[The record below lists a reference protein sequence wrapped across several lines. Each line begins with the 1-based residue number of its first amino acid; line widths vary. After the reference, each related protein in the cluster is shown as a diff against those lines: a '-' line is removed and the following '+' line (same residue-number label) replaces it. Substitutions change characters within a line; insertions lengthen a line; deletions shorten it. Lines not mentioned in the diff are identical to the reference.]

1 MKQGFTDCEE
11 RPAVAG
17 RIGPAKLRVPAA
29 QTHSAGLPPLARVGA
44 DDQVFLPLGYEP
56 GYDYPLLVWL
66 PDSSDGRFDLGR
78 GMSRLSLRNYLAVR
92 SGGITPETCWAA
104 IERMTDRY
112 SVHPRRIYLVGA
124 GDGGAAAFRIACR
137 EPSAFAGVVSIA
149 GRFPLDEGLF
159 GRLVDVRRLPMLLCC
174 ADEPNGAT
182 APTAADVDRTLRVFH
197 AAGGQLGLR
206 IYPTAADARR
216 CLTRSRAVLRDLDHW
231 VMDDVSR
238 GPLALAP
245 TGV

>member
-1 MKQGFTDCEE
+1 MKQGLSDCEE
-11 RPAVAG
+11 SPVVAG
-17 RIGPAKLRVPAA
+17 RIGPTKLRFRAA
-29 QTHSAGLPPLARVGA
+29 ETRSSGLPPVAGVGA
-44 DDQVFLPLGYEP
+44 EDQVFLPLGYES
-56 GYDYPLLVWL
+56 GYEYPLLVWL
-66 PDSSDGRFDLGR
+66 PDSRDGRFDIGR
-78 GMSRLSLRNYLAVR
+78 VMSRLSLRNYLAVR
-92 SGGITPETCWAA
+92 SGGITQESCWAA

-159 GRLVDVRRLPMLLCC
+159 GRLVDVRSLPMLLCC
-174 ADEPNGAT
+174 ADEPSGAT
-182 APTAADVDRTLRVFH
+182 APTAADIDRTLRLFH

-206 IYPTAADARR
+206 IYPAATRR
-216 CLTRSRAVLRDLDHW
+216 CLSRSRAVLRDLDHW

-238 GPLALAP
+238 GPLALAA